1 MELAPFKVALAPFMA
16 IFITGRNLLLHDV
29 DEDYEV
35 YGWTMRKS
43 TFLKIF
49 VNVFEAI
56 PQLTLSC
63 IYIANN
69 GGFKINILNV
79 VSSIFSSGSFIMGI
93 TASCI
98 YFIQILE
105 IQGCEGCRQYRQ
117 YRQYRQ
123 I

>member
-16 IFITGRNLLLHDV
+16 IFITGRNLLLHDD
-29 DEDYEV
+29 DENYEV
-35 YGWTMRKS
+35 FGLTMEGT

-49 VNVFEAI
+49 ENVFEAI

-79 VSSIFSSGSFIMGI
+79 ISSIFSLGSFIMGI
-93 TASCI
+93 AASCI
-98 YFIQILE
+98 ALLRYFT
-105 IQGCEGCRQYRQ
+105 R
-117 YRQYRQ
+117 
-123 I
+123 